1 MAYEQKEGDF
11 ALFPNDRKSNDRAP
25 DWKGTIVINGTK
37 MEIAGWNKPGRSG
50 DFIAGKWQPMRE
62 RQPPRDPP
70 KRDDDPP
77 HQDFNDPVP
86 F

>member
-11 ALFPNDRKSNDRAP
+11 ALFPNDRKTNERAP

-62 RQPPRDPP
+62 RQSPREAP

-77 HQDFNDPVP
+77 HDFNDPVP

>member
-1 MAYEQKEGDF
+1 MAYEQKDGDF
-11 ALFPNDRKSNDRAP
+11 ALFPNDRKTNERAP

-62 RQPPRDPP
+62 RKQEPPQ
-70 KRDDDPP
+70 KRDEGPPPDDL
-77 HQDFNDPVP
+77 NDRIP

>member
-1 MAYEQKEGDF
+1 MAYEQKDGDF
-11 ALFPNDRKSNDRAP
+11 ALFPNDRKTNDRAP
-25 DWKGTIVINGTK
+25 DWKGTIVINGVK

-62 RQPPRDPP
+62 RTQEAPKRDEAPPRDP
-70 KRDDDPP
+70 
-77 HQDFNDPVP
+77 NDPIP